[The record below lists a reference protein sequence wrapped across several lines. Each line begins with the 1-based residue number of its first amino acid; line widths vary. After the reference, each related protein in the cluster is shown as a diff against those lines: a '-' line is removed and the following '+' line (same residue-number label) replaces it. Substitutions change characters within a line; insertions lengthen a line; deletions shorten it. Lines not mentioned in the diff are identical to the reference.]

1 MDCLAVCL
9 SCYCGFA
16 KPDLEARNIIL
27 TGNFRKNRTEIV
39 ELRKQKGYT
48 SHEAFAWDFDLPR
61 GQYWQIERGKA
72 NITMKSLHKIL
83 LIHNLTLEEFF
94 SNLKSN
100 ESENK
105 PTSI

>member
-1 MDCLAVCL
+1 VFILLLRFCKAYL
-9 SCYCGFA
+9 
-16 KPDLEARNIIL
+16 KPETLLLQETLEKI
-27 TGNFRKNRTEIV
+27 GRKLV

-72 NITMKSLHKIL
+72 NITMKSLYKIL

-100 ESENK
+100 GSENK
-105 PTSI
+105 STSV